1 MLFSGNKFQMCP
13 QKFPTLR
20 LHCWSVVAG
29 TKAINSRVYVASV
42 SLQDVR
48 KARKKVLSF
57 FEREIS
63 TRKLRQL
70 CRKNFFIEQNKTFF
84 EDRIKLEDFPS
95 IQKKV
100 TQRVIIQIVFFWRSK
115 TFQLCAVIFSSPSLI
130 ICFWDLICWEKFEKK
145 SRLEKWDSLKTSRSI
160 SLK

>member
-100 TQRVIIQIVFFWRSK
+100 TQRVIIQIVFFLTLENISVMRCDFFISFAHYLLLRLNLLGKVWKEIETRK
-115 TFQLCAVIFSSPSLI
+115 VRFIKNFSVN
-130 ICFWDLICWEKFEKK
+130 
-145 SRLEKWDSLKTSRSI
+145 
-160 SLK
+160 